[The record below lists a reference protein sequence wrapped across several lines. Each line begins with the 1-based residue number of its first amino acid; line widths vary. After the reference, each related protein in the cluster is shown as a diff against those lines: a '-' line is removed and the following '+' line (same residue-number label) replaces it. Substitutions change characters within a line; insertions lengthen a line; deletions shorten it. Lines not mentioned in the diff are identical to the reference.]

1 MGKILNLCESKL
13 KHPVLFCLM
22 FVVKRGRN
30 PQVSTLT
37 MLEMS
42 FLHEVDKKCL
52 DLVRVLIHCVFNSS
66 ENKYVNLWM

>member
-22 FVVKRGRN
+22 FVVKRGRT
-30 PQVSTLT
+30 PLVYILT

-42 FLHEVDKKCL
+42 FLHEFDKKMSGLGSGL
-52 DLVRVLIHCVFNSS
+52 DTLCVQF
-66 ENKYVNLWM
+66 KRK